1 MSDLRREKFRLQK
14 SVLRLHFA
22 DSRVLNAAKTTKR
35 IDTMHR
41 RTSICHLAL
50 GLVFPAQFVLAEPTL
65 TARIGDE
72 SLHLRWSEMQ
82 PERYS
87 AELTLPA
94 GELELG
100 APDADNTQPLTLYR
114 KQALGKDSAYRF
126 NVPAAGRYRLI
137 ADLGED
143 PSLRLLPIKE
153 AEPAESVI
161 ACPVWRGEPVTVS
174 VGDVFAEGEHV
185 RDAYSGQTT
194 EVRGGRVTLTPAA
207 GSDGLLLLETV
218 NAPATV
224 AHDWRNATVYFV
236 ITDRFANGD
245 PSNDNSYGRQP
256 DGKEEIGTFHGGD
269 LKGLTGKLD
278 YLAELG
284 VSAVWIT
291 APYEQIH
298 GWVGGGD
305 KGDFRHYGY
314 HGYYALDFTELDA
327 NMGSEADLRE
337 LMTEAHAR
345 GIRVLFDVVMN
356 HPGYSTLADMQT
368 FGFGGLRDGM
378 AQYLPEH
385 WANWRPESYENLHA
399 YHNLVDYQHPDW
411 VRWWGKDWVRAG
423 LGDYDQPPSAVV
435 DPVKGSLSFLPDFK
449 TESDQPVDLPIFLQ
463 HKQPTNAIAREDYRV
478 RDYLIE
484 WLTDW
489 VREYGVDGFR
499 VDTVK
504 HVEPDAWAELR
515 KAADR
520 ARADWS
526 AANPDD
532 PFAGTPFWMVGE
544 VFGHGPE
551 TSLYR
556 DNGFDALIN
565 FAFQTEAAPA
575 ASECLAK
582 AEPTYADYAR
592 LLAEHPEHNFMS
604 YASSHDTALFF
615 QQTGENLGK
624 QRGLANALLLAP
636 GAVQVFYGDETARPF
651 GPTGSDPFQGTRS
664 SMNWAEQPQ
673 PEISELLRH
682 WRVLGQFRARHPAIG
697 AGRHER
703 LAGQP
708 YAFSRTLSDDRV
720 IVVQAGAS
728 AEQ

>member
-1 MSDLRREKFRLQK
+1 
-14 SVLRLHFA
+14 
-22 DSRVLNAAKTTKR
+22 
-35 IDTMHR
+35 MHC
-41 RTSICHLAL
+41 RTSVCHLAF
-50 GLVFPAQFVLAEPTL
+50 GLALPAQLVLAEPTL

-72 SLHLRWSEMQ
+72 PLHLRWSEMQ

-87 AELTLPA
+87 AELALPA

-100 APDADNTQPLTLYR
+100 APDADNTYPLTLYR
-114 KQALGKDSAYRF
+114 KQPLGKESAYRF
-126 NVPAAGRYRLI
+126 NVPAAGNYRLI
-137 ADLGED
+137 ADLGDD
-143 PSLRLLPIKE
+143 PNLRLLPIKDVE
-153 AEPAESVI
+153 SPIPAIS
-161 ACPVWRGEPVTVS
+161 CPAWDGEPITVS
-174 VGDVFAEGEHV
+174 VGDVFAEGEQV

-207 GSDGLLLLETV
+207 GSDGLLLLEAV
-218 NAPATV
+218 EAPTTV

-236 ITDRFANGD
+236 VTDRFANGD
-245 PSNDNSYGRQP
+245 PTNDNSYGRQP
-256 DGKEEIGTFHGGD
+256 DGQEEIGTFHGGD

-278 YLAELG
+278 YLDELG

-305 KGDFRHYGY
+305 NGDFRHYGY

-368 FGFGGLRDGM
+368 FDFGGLREGM
-378 AQYLPEH
+378 AQYLPER
-385 WANWRPESYENLHA
+385 WADWQPESYENLHA

-449 TESDQPVDLPIFLQ
+449 TESEQPVGLPLFLQ
-463 HKQPTNAIAREDYRV
+463 HKQPTGATAREDYRV

-504 HVEPDAWAELR
+504 HVEPGAWAELR

-615 QQTGENLGK
+615 QQTGESLGK

-636 GAVQVFYGDETARPF
+636 GAVQIFYGDETARPF

-664 SMNWAEQPQ
+664 SMNWAKQSQ
-673 PEISELLRH
+673 PEINKLLSH

-703 LAGQP
+703 LSTEP
-708 YAFSRTLSDDRV
+708 YAFSRTLGEDRV
-720 IVVQAGAS
+720 VVVQAGAS
-728 AEQ
+728 VGR

>member
-1 MSDLRREKFRLQK
+1 
-14 SVLRLHFA
+14 
-22 DSRVLNAAKTTKR
+22 
-35 IDTMHR
+35 MHC
-41 RTSICHLAL
+41 RTSICHLAF
-50 GLVFPAQFVLAEPTL
+50 GLALPAQLVLAEPTL
-65 TARIGDE
+65 TARIGGE
-72 SLHLRWSEMQ
+72 PLHLRWSEMQ

-87 AELTLPA
+87 AELALPA
-94 GELELG
+94 GKLELG
-100 APDADNTQPLTLYR
+100 APGADNTQPLALYR
-114 KQALGKDSAYRF
+114 KQALGKDSAFRF
-126 NVPAAGRYRLI
+126 DVPAAGRYRLI
-137 ADLGED
+137 ADLGD
-143 PSLRLLPIKE
+143 DANLRLLPIKDVE
-153 AEPAESVI
+153 SPKPATS
-161 ACPVWRGEPVTVS
+161 CPVWDGGPVTVN
-174 VGDVFAEGEHV
+174 VGDVFAEGEQVH
-185 RDAYSGQTT
+185 DAYSGQAT

-207 GSDGLLLLETV
+207 GSDGLLLLEAV
-218 NAPATV
+218 EAPANA

-236 ITDRFANGD
+236 VTDRFANGD

-356 HPGYSTLADMQT
+356 HPGYSTLADMQA
-368 FGFGGLRDGM
+368 FNFGGLRDGM
-378 AQYLPEH
+378 AQYLPER
-385 WANWRPESYENLHA
+385 WSDWQPEPYENLHA

-423 LGDYDQPPSAVV
+423 LGDYEQPPSAVV
-435 DPVKGSLSFLPDFK
+435 DPVKGSLSFLPDFR
-449 TESDQPVDLPIFLQ
+449 TESDQPVGLPAFLQ
-463 HKQPTNAIAREDYRV
+463 HKQPTGAVARADYQV

-499 VDTVK
+499 ADTVK
-504 HVEPDAWAELR
+504 HVEPHAWAELR

-532 PFAGTPFWMVGE
+532 PFAATPFWMVGE

-582 AEPTYADYAR
+582 AEPSYADYAR

-615 QQTGENLGK
+615 QQTGESLAK

-636 GAVQVFYGDETARPF
+636 GAVQIFYGDESARPF

-664 SMNWAEQPQ
+664 PMNWTEQSQ

-682 WRVLGQFRARHPAIG
+682 WRTLGQFRARHPAIG

-703 LAGQP
+703 LSTAP
-708 YAFSRTLSDDRV
+708 YAFSRIAGDDRV

-728 AEQ
+728 AAP

>member
-1 MSDLRREKFRLQK
+1 
-14 SVLRLHFA
+14 
-22 DSRVLNAAKTTKR
+22 VLNAAKTTKR
-35 IDTMHR
+35 IDTMHC
-41 RTSICHLAL
+41 RTSICHLAF
-50 GLVFPAQFVLAEPTL
+50 GLALPAQLVLAEPTL
-65 TARIGDE
+65 TARIGGE
-72 SLHLRWSEMQ
+72 PLHLRWSEMQ

-87 AELTLPA
+87 AELALPA
-94 GELELG
+94 GKLELG
-100 APDADNTQPLTLYR
+100 APGADNTQPLALYR
-114 KQALGKDSAYRF
+114 KQALGKDSAFRF
-126 NVPAAGRYRLI
+126 DVPAAGRYRLI
-137 ADLGED
+137 ADLGD
-143 PSLRLLPIKE
+143 DANLRLLPIKDVE
-153 AEPAESVI
+153 SPKPATS
-161 ACPVWRGEPVTVS
+161 CPVWDGGPVTVN
-174 VGDVFAEGEHV
+174 VGDVFAEGEQVH
-185 RDAYSGQTT
+185 DAYSGQAT

-207 GSDGLLLLETV
+207 GSDGLLLLEAV
-218 NAPATV
+218 EAPANA

-236 ITDRFANGD
+236 VTDRFANGD

-356 HPGYSTLADMQT
+356 HPGYSTLADMQA
-368 FGFGGLRDGM
+368 FNFGGLRDGM
-378 AQYLPEH
+378 AQYLPER
-385 WANWRPESYENLHA
+385 WSDWQPEPYENLHA

-423 LGDYDQPPSAVV
+423 LGDYEQPPSAVV
-435 DPVKGSLSFLPDFK
+435 DPVKGSLSFLPDFR
-449 TESDQPVDLPIFLQ
+449 TESDQPVGLPAFLQ
-463 HKQPTNAIAREDYRV
+463 HKQPTGAVARADYRV

-499 VDTVK
+499 ADTVK
-504 HVEPDAWAELR
+504 HVEPHAWAELR

-520 ARADWS
+520 ARAEWS

-582 AEPTYADYAR
+582 AEPSYADYAR

-615 QQTGENLGK
+615 QQTGESLAK

-636 GAVQVFYGDETARPF
+636 GAVQIFYGDESARPF

-664 SMNWAEQPQ
+664 PMNWTEQSQ

-682 WRVLGQFRARHPAIG
+682 WRTLGQFRARHPAIG

-703 LAGQP
+703 LSTAP
-708 YAFSRTLSDDRV
+708 YAFSRIAGDDRV

-728 AEQ
+728 AAP